1 MNGIVW
7 IYLASILAGY
17 TLLNLPAT
25 SFLSGLTPF
34 FDIVG
39 VVAMIVFSFAL
50 LYLGVKELISRK

>member
-17 TLLNLPAT
+17 ALLHLPAT
-25 SFLSGLTPF
+25 TFLSSLAPF

-39 VVAMIVFSFAL
+39 VIAIIVFSFVL
-50 LYLGVKELISRK
+50 LYTGVKTLFNRQ

>member
-7 IYLASILAGY
+7 IYLASVLAGY

-34 FDIVG
+34 FDFVG

-50 LYLGVKELISRK
+50 LYTGVKELISRK

>member
-50 LYLGVKELISRK
+50 LYTGVKELICRK